1 MPAFRHILLLF
12 LPILCLLPGCGSP
25 GSEIERV
32 LSRCAE
38 VSAEVNRS
46 SMDSAQAAN
55 YIATEFQKID
65 TRDCPEDFR
74 RAFQAHINAWKA
86 GSHTLQV
93 NVPLASFL
101 EGFVGGYT
109 GDYSQVGATA
119 YDQQQAI
126 QYINITYFKLTEI
139 AAAHGAR
146 IPKSETNR

>member
-1 MPAFRHILLLF
+1 MPICRHLSLLL
-12 LPILCLLPGCGSP
+12 LCLLAGCGGP
-25 GSEIERV
+25 ASEIEGV
-32 LSRCAE
+32 LNRCTE
-38 VSAEVNRS
+38 ISAEVNRS
-46 SMDSAQAAN
+46 TMTSAQAASFV
-55 YIATEFQKID
+55 ATEFQKID

-74 RAFQAHINAWKA
+74 RAFQAHINAWTA
-86 GSHTLQV
+86 ASHTFQA

-126 QYINITYFKLTEI
+126 QYINVTYFKLVEI

-146 IPKSETNR
+146 IPKSEGKR